1 MEVHIRFV
9 WLGFLL
15 SWVCVSLSKK
25 YEGDDKPS
33 WAKKDIRDYTD
44 ADLER
49 LLDQWDEDEE
59 PLPDDELPE
68 HLRPAPKLE
77 FDPSNIGD
85 PENLLK
91 MSKKG
96 RTLMMFVQV
105 KDELS
110 PEQAEEVTKIW
121 QGSLYNS
128 HIQAERYMVDQRRA
142 IFMFRDGAQ
151 AWDAKD
157 FLIEQQELKECSV
170 ENKVYH
176 GRFTPEG
183 RKELK
188 ETEALKKETKS
199 NKTKKKKKKDEL

>member
-1 MEVHIRFV
+1 MARRLDFALYI
-9 WLGFLL
+9 FLVIL
-15 SWVCVSLSKK
+15 SFSASKRHT
-25 YEGDDKPS
+25 GDEKPD
-33 WAKKDIRDYTD
+33 WAKKDIRDYSD

-49 LLDQWDEDEE
+49 LLDQWEEDEE

-68 HLRPAPKLE
+68 HLRPPPKMN

-85 PENLLK
+85 PEQLLK

-105 KDELS
+105 KDHLA
-110 PEQAEEVTKIW
+110 PEKAEDVTKLW
-121 QGSLYNS
+121 QSALHNN

-142 IFMFRDGAQ
+142 IFMFKDGAQ

-157 FLIEQQELKECSV
+157 FLVEQEDFKECSI

-176 GRFTPEG
+176 GHFTPEG
-183 RKELK
+183 
-188 ETEALKKETKS
+188 KKERGEAETAKKPKKA
-199 NKTKKKKKKDEL
+199 NKKKKKVEL